1 MLDRTAFTTTTL
13 PPLVEPTEH
22 AIALAFAEHYAERFA
37 YDHTHGAWLRWDDEA
52 GVWRADTVAYVP
64 DCVRSFVRDVRLSH
78 EKPPAG
84 LTRERTWRAIER
96 AARDDRRLAV
106 DHTVWDREPRVLG
119 TPGRTVVLI
128 AEPLP
133 C

>member
-13 PPLVEPTEH
+13 PPLVEPTED

-64 DCVRSFVRDVRLSH
+64 DCVRSFGSFTSRWSTQS
-78 EKPPAG
+78 ETPASTESSID
-84 LTRERTWRAIER
+84 LTDGIRSLT
-96 AARDDRRLAV
+96 
-106 DHTVWDREPRVLG
+106 
-119 TPGRTVVLI
+119 
-128 AEPLP
+128 
-133 C
+133 